1 MVTLNVQDYPQIL
14 SQQIHSLSKHE
25 NLCDLRFV
33 SMDGE
38 LSTQKTTLFYAFP
51 FLKDLV
57 SNSCGTPSLHEEV
70 TIFLPD
76 VFQSDLENGLEQFY
90 LHGDTEALAAVLDA
104 FVTNGQEH
112 ENTEDDNDLALEEDK
127 CDEQSIDDFSDLYD
141 KDQFEV
147 EHEDNNYVDEPD
159 NSEYNNYSDEL
170 KDSTQSEFSKLITS
184 TGVKKNQFKSF
195 SDDSIATLGSC
206 FFSSVAAETTFET
219 QV

>member
-1 MVTLNVQDYPQIL
+1 MN
-14 SQQIHSLSKHE
+14 
-25 NLCDLRFV
+25 
-33 SMDGE
+33 GE
-38 LSTQKTTLFYAFP
+38 LYTQKLTLFFAFP
-51 FLKDLV
+51 FLKKFAQ
-57 SNSCGTPSLHEEV
+57 CEQAHEEV

-76 VFQSDLENGLEQFY
+76 VAQSDLENGLEQFY

-112 ENTEDDNDLALEEDK
+112 ENIEDDNNLALEEDK
-127 CDEQSIDDFSDLYD
+127 CDEQGIDDFSDLYD

-184 TGVKKNQFKSF
+184 TGVKKKQFKSF